1 MNLGTDTQSDTQMTT
16 KHRYNNAKYN
26 NHGRAATKSFLV
38 SDNTCVCLYCTRII
52 KCHVLLTA
60 ETETE
65 TETETEAVPKIVS
78 INLHK
83 RCGNKRQRQRQQ
95 RQRQRQRERQ
105 PMLFISVL

>member
-65 TETETEAVPKIVS
+65 TETEAVPKIVS

>member
-1 MNLGTDTQSDTQMTT
+1 MTT

-65 TETETEAVPKIVS
+65 TETEAVPKIVS